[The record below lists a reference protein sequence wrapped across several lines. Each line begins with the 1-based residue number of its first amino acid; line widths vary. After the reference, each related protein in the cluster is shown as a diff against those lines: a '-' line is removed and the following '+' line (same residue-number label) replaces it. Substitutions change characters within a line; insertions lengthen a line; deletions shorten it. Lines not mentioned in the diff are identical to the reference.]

1 MVSDKAL
8 ISSLMSLMVLVLSL
22 STAVSV
28 IYKLHI
34 CVTRVNMLAS
44 TIYAHVNVLKY
55 ATVYAHVNCSNLIKV
70 AHWVGAQ

>member
-34 CVTRVNMLAS
+34 CVTRV
-44 TIYAHVNVLKY
+44 
-55 ATVYAHVNCSNLIKV
+55 
-70 AHWVGAQ
+70 